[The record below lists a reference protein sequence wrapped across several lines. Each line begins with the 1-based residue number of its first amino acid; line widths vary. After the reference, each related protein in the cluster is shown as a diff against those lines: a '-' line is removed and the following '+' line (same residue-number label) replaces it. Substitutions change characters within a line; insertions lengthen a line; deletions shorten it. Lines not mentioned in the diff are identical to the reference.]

1 MQTVY
6 CMMIT
11 QPGREH
17 FAAQAIADFHA
28 QTYPHKQLVRI
39 DDPKNGMTIGELR
52 NRALVRIPMD
62 GLVAIWDD
70 DDRHHPDRLA
80 FQADIL
86 LKLQANAILL
96 NNILIQCTCGA
107 VFESLHTGTPHPTLL
122 AQRNKMP
129 RYPPVQYRED
139 TIQIE
144 ELHQRH
150 GKLFRVDNPP
160 HLYTKRYHGTNIT
173 MSMLSNVQRGHV
185 CASNEKS
192 PVTEP
197 ATGQSHI
204 TAQDA

>member
-70 DDRHHPDRLA
+70 DDRHHPERLA
-80 FQADIL
+80 FQVAVL
-86 LKLQANAILL
+86 QQHQANAILL
-96 NNILIQCTCGA
+96 NNILIRCTCGS
-107 VFESLHTGTPHPTLL
+107 VFTSSDTRTPHPTLL
-122 AQRNKMP
+122 AQRAKLA
-129 RYPPVQYRED
+129 RYQPVKCDED
-139 TIQIE
+139 THQIKQ
-144 ELHQRH
+144 LIRTH
-150 GKLFRVDNPP
+150 GGVLYCDNPA
-160 HLYTKRYHGTNIT
+160 HLYTKCYHETNTTITDFAKLRDRY
-173 MSMLSNVQRGHV
+173 GHV
-185 CASNEKS
+185 CPTKENRPE
-192 PVTEP
+192 VR
-197 ATGQSHI
+197 
-204 TAQDA
+204 